1 VDAEDA
7 LEVRAGCDALMTLAK
22 DSRQKNSR
30 RVGAI
35 RVVRMLADRGCAS
48 PSDIPTDFDR
58 P

>member
-1 VDAEDA
+1 
-7 LEVRAGCDALMTLAK
+7 MTLAK